1 MKNNLLSIFFQ
12 SSTEVNAI
20 DHFMQLMAKTN
31 SFDQRLQVLQEQL
44 QNTKDIQ
51 KKTSKENTQLRGKLV
66 NREKEY
72 LQKIENLNHRIREQS
87 INLKQKNLDVP
98 QLQEK
103 LQQAE
108 SLKNKYSSQIDSLTA
123 EKNIL
128 ENQLR
133 NQNHSDGRK
142 FERIISELKQ
152 KKHEADKQILL
163 LIEKLSRLEKQST
176 LARQNNN
183 HQQLGNTSS
192 KLTQRTSLNSFN
204 ELENGV
210 WTDPET
216 GLMWARISVGQK
228 WVDGKSQ
235 GIAAW
240 VDWQKAENLCINMR
254 LANFNDW
261 RLPTIEELKT
271 LMKKNESGYLTIN
284 TVLIQPAAGS
294 WGFYWSNKKVM
305 RQVAQGIN
313 FDKGCLATYNYLNY
327 DGYVRAVRNIKSVDH
342 AK

>member
-20 DHFMQLMAKTN
+20 DHFMQLMVKTN

-87 INLKQKNLDVP
+87 INLKQTNVDVP

-103 LQQAE
+103 LQQVE
-108 SLKNKYSSQIDSLTA
+108 SLKNKYSSQIDLLTA

-133 NQNHSDGRK
+133 NRNYSDERK
-142 FERIISELKQ
+142 FELIISELKQ

-163 LIEKLSRLEKQST
+163 LIEKLSRLEK

-210 WTDPET
+210 WTDPKA

-235 GIAAW
+235 GEAKW
-240 VDWQKAENLCINMR
+240 VDWQKAENLCANMR

-271 LMKKNESGYLTIN
+271 LMKKNEPGYLATN
-284 TVLIQPAAGS
+284 SVLIQPAVRS

-305 RQVAQGIN
+305 HQVAEGIN
-313 FDKGCLATYNYLNY
+313 FDKGCLATYNYSNF
-327 DGYVRAVRNIKSVDH
+327 DGYVRAVRN
-342 AK
+342 A

>member
-1 MKNNLLSIFFQ
+1 M
-12 SSTEVNAI
+12 
-20 DHFMQLMAKTN
+20 
-31 SFDQRLQVLQEQL
+31 QEQL
-44 QNTKDIQ
+44 QNTQVTQ
-51 KKTSKENTQLRGKLV
+51 KKTSKENTQLRGELV

-87 INLKQKNLDVP
+87 INLKQTNVDVP

-103 LQQAE
+103 LQQVE
-108 SLKNKYSSQIDSLTA
+108 SLKNKYSSQIDLLTA

-133 NQNHSDGRK
+133 NQKHSDERK
-142 FERIISELKQ
+142 FELIISELKQ
-152 KKHEADKQILL
+152 KKYEADKQILL
-163 LIEKLSRLEKQST
+163 LIEK

-210 WTDPET
+210 WTDPKA

-235 GIAAW
+235 GIATW

-271 LMKKNESGYLTIN
+271 LMKKNEPGYLAIN
-284 TVLIQPAAGS
+284 TILIQPAVRS
-294 WGFYWSNKKVM
+294 WCFYLSNKKVFH
-305 RQVAQGIN
+305 QVAEGIN
-313 FDKGCLATYNYLNY
+313 FY
-327 DGYVRAVRNIKSVDH
+327 
-342 AK
+342 